1 MIEIVAGRPVEA
13 ERHVLRL
20 RSLLA
25 HQLDRKAPADMRRI
39 EEGAVSAVVDVEL
52 VAAALLDAYQHARI
66 FRAQRP
72 ARLAPELGRIADR
85 QAFEGLVDH
94 LEIGLERRRLHARID
109 GRKAPAD
116 LDDVH
121 SPRPEGRRV
130 GEKGCRNFK
139 YRWYAAPLK

>member
-94 LEIGLERRRLHARID
+94 LD
-109 GRKAPAD
+109 RKSVVSGKSVSVRGD
-116 LDDVH
+116 LG
-121 SPRPEGRRV
+121 GRR
-130 GEKGCRNFK
+130 CFK
-139 YRWYAAPLK
+139 KKKDKTNTT

>member
-1 MIEIVAGRPVEA
+1 MTFFLSSRR
-13 ERHVLRL
+13 RHTRCALVTGVQTCALPIY
-20 RSLLA
+20 
-25 HQLDRKAPADMRRI
+25 RKAPADMRRI

-116 LDDVH
+116 IAEVDRHGRLADG
-121 SPRPEGRRV
+121 RAPENGSAQWRAS
-130 GEKGCRNFK
+130 GWQNE
-139 YRWYAAPLK
+139 

>member
-1 MIEIVAGRPVEA
+1 
-13 ERHVLRL
+13 
-20 RSLLA
+20 
-25 HQLDRKAPADMRRI
+25 MRRI

-94 LEIGLERRRLHARID
+94 LEIGLERRRVHARID

-116 LDDVH
+116 IGDVDRH
-121 SPRPEGRRV
+121 GRPVDGRPPSLNRHRIDRRRPRP
-130 GEKGCRNFK
+130 
-139 YRWYAAPLK
+139 AAYLETDYERDARQTG

>member
-1 MIEIVAGRPVEA
+1 
-13 ERHVLRL
+13 
-20 RSLLA
+20 
-25 HQLDRKAPADMRRI
+25 MRRI

-116 LDDVH
+116 IDDDDRHGRLDDGRAH
-121 SPRPEGRRV
+121 AMQRLRIGRRRHRLAAYMERSEERSV
-130 GEKGCRNFK
+130 GTE
-139 YRWYAAPLK
+139 WVST